1 MEEKLKL
8 SPESISELFDLIS
21 RSENSWDNFC
31 TAQDNVISCRKGE
44 NYKCCDKED
53 CELIKLANKEY
64 DRMRDDESKLAS
76 WVRRNAIEIAAS
88 IGATRNECGSYI
100 REKAERNIKRIG
112 YKGSYL
118 LALASEIGIIL

>member
-31 TAQDNVISCRKGE
+31 TAQDNVISCRKAK

-76 WVRRNAIEIAAS
+76 WVRGNAIEIAAS

-118 LALASEIGIIL
+118 LALASELGVKL

>member
-1 MEEKLKL
+1 MDERLKL
-8 SPESISELFDLIS
+8 SSESMSELFDLIS
-21 RSENSWDNFC
+21 RSENSWDNF
-31 TAQDNVISCRKGE
+31 TSAQDNVISCRKSK

-76 WVRRNAIEIAAS
+76 WVRGNAIEIAAS